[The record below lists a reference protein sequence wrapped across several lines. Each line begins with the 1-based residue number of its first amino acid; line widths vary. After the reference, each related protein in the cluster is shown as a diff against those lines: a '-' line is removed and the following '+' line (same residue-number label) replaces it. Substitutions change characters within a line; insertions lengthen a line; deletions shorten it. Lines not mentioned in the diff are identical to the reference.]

1 MNKNLELANLI
12 FPHINRTIDD
22 LEKLYPPRDLKEGA
36 KVTRFAPSPTGF
48 LHTGS
53 LFTSLVASKIA
64 RDSGGVFYI
73 RLEDTDTKR
82 EIEGSATKLLVQLHQ
97 FGITPDEGNIVISA
111 KMIAREEDKITDPQE
126 HIKKVTEQ
134 IKRNGQEA
142 DTANLFNAAR
152 VLADENNRK
161 DER

>member
-1 MNKNLELANLI
+1 MS
-12 FPHINRTIDD
+12 
-22 LEKLYPPRDLKEGA
+22 EKRDEFLKSITVEE
-36 KVTRFAPSPTGF
+36 
-48 LHTGS
+48 
-53 LFTSLVASKIA
+53 KISGHLNQIRNNCE
-64 RDSGGVFYI
+64 RD
-73 RLEDTDTKR
+73 
-82 EIEGSATKLLVQLHQ
+82 
-97 FGITPDEGNIVISA
+97 GITPDEGNIVISA